1 MTISSSSQPGRPED
15 ATDEDIVIEIDP
27 GTAFGTGSHET
38 TRLCIGQLKKYM
50 KDGDEILDAGSGSG
64 ILSYVCNKLGAKHV
78 LGIDIDPIAVDVAG
92 ENRDVNHI
100 PAEAVEFKCGNVL
113 EDQKLVESIGA
124 NYDIVVANIL
134 ADVIIPMSAVVQKF
148 MKDDGIFIS
157 SGIINIKEDEVRQAL
172 LDNNFDIVDTVYM
185 NDWVSFVA
193 KKHV

>member
-1 MTISSSSQPGRPED
+1 MPPTPRAATSAFALMPKQLSRIKLPPIIQMTAR
-15 ATDEDIVIEIDP
+15 AM
-27 GTAFGTGSHET
+27 
-38 TRLCIGQLKKYM
+38 LM
-50 KDGDEILDAGSGSG
+50 KILDAGSGSG
-64 ILSYVCNKLGAKHV
+64 ILSFVCNKLGAKHV

-157 SGIINIKEDEVRQAL
+157 SGIINIKEDEVREAL